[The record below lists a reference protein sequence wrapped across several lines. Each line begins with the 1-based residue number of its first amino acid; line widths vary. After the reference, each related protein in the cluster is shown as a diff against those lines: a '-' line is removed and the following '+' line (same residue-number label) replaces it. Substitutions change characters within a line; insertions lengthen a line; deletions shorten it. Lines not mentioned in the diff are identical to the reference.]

1 MKCPRCECVNIDE
14 QHVEVHDVIHCICNG
29 CGQEWIE

>member
-1 MKCPRCECVNIDE
+1 MKCPRCECVNI
-14 QHVEVHDVIHCICNG
+14 VEHQNEEYDVVHCICNG